1 MPAEGVPWLE
11 RDSIL
16 TTDELERVARICVDL
31 GVSEI
36 RLTGGEPLVRKDV
49 VDVVARL
56 AALGP
61 EISMTTNGLR
71 LAELAGP
78 LREAG
83 LARVNISIDTLDPVR
98 FAELTRRDRL
108 PEVHRGRGRPAGR
121 AFPAGT
127 GHA

>member
-61 EISMTTNGLR
+61 EI
-71 LAELAGP
+71 
-78 LREAG
+78 
-83 LARVNISIDTLDPVR
+83 
-98 FAELTRRDRL
+98 
-108 PEVHRGRGRPAGR
+108 
-121 AFPAGT
+121 
-127 GHA
+127 